1 MKKLSPQEELDVHVY
16 TCHRKGLRCTNCEY
30 EAETQDILDTHRSDN
45 HQREN
50 ACAQCQGFERVELNY
65 KLLKENYERLITI
78 NKNLQAQAKDKEY
91 AQDVL
96 ISELRTNYDATKTE
110 NIKLKDDLE
119 TQNKLW
125 KIWLERFDE
134 KYLVFKK

>member
-1 MKKLSPQEELDVHVY
+1 MY
-16 TCHRKGLRCTNCEY
+16 TCHRKGFKCTNCEY
-30 EAETQDILDTHRSDN
+30 EAEAQDILDKHRSEY

-50 ACAQCQGFERVELNY
+50 ACAKCQGFERVELNY

-96 ISELRTNYDATKTE
+96 ISELRTSYDATKTE
-110 NIKLKDDLE
+110 NIKLEDDLE

-125 KIWLERFDE
+125 KIWLEKFEE
-134 KYLVFKK
+134 KN